1 MKMEFD
7 FSLVVSQLPY
17 LLKGL
22 LITLEMTALSI
33 AAGSVLGILM
43 ALTLTSSIKW
53 LKWPVKW
60 FVNIV
65 RGVPFLIQLLIVYYG
80 LASFGIKLPAFTSG
94 VLAMAINTAAFQAE
108 IIRAGIESIT
118 RGQREAST
126 ALGLSQVQT
135 MFRIVL
141 PQALTKVIPSLT
153 NETITL
159 LKSSSLV
166 SVISIIDL
174 TRVSQQIVSATN
186 HPTEIYVTVA
196 VLYFVMNWLISRLS
210 RYWEHRTAV
219 YR

>member
-1 MKMEFD
+1 MEFD
-7 FSLVVSQLPY
+7 FSLVFSQLPY

-22 LITLEMTALSI
+22 LITMEMSALSI
-33 AAGSVLGILM
+33 VAGAVLGVLL
-43 ALTLTSSIKW
+43 ALFLLSKFKW

-60 FVNIV
+60 FIDLV

-80 LASFGIKLPAFTSG
+80 LASFGLKLPAFTSG
-94 VLAMAINTAAFQAE
+94 VLAMVLNTAAFQAE
-108 IIRAGIESIT
+108 IIRAGIESIA
-118 RGQREAST
+118 RGQREASI
-126 ALGLSQVQT
+126 ALGLSQAQT

-153 NETITL
+153 NEYIIL

-166 SVISIIDL
+166 SVISVIEL
-174 TRVSQQIVSATN
+174 TRVSQQIVSATY

-196 VLYFVMNWLISRLS
+196 VLYFIMNWLISLIS
-210 RYWEHRTAV
+210 RYWEHRTAA